1 MKIYIHEGPGHYVGS
16 VVIVIA
22 NNYNDARDIISRRLD
37 DMGLE
42 KENLSIIELE
52 IEDGKIIFCKSGD
65 Y

>member
-1 MKIYIHEGPGHYVGS
+1 MKLYIHTGPGHYVGS

-22 NNYNDARDIISRRLD
+22 NNYDDARDIISRRLS

-42 KENLSIIELE
+42 KEDLSIIERD
-52 IEDGKIIFCKSGD
+52 IIDGQIVFCSSGD

>member
-1 MKIYIHEGPGHYVGS
+1 MKIYIHEGPGYYVGS

>member
-42 KENLSIIELE
+42 KENLSIIEKN
-52 IEDGKIIFCKSGD
+52 IIDGQIVFCSNGD